1 LRENFSKIANKG
13 GEVMVGYYQAL
24 AKEEVKEE
32 EKIDRPIEQ
41 IVEDALKFVPDTLSQ
56 SFAKEPALQSLEIAS
71 LRSQ

>member
-1 LRENFSKIANKG
+1 MRENFSKIANKG
-13 GEVMVGYYQAL
+13 GEVMVGYYQVL

-56 SFAKEPALQSLEIAS
+56 S
-71 LRSQ
+71 